1 MIVEIS
7 ANISGLLCVHLLRSF
22 IQIQVEKIP
31 ESYILRRYTKFA
43 RQDLEFDRH
52 DKVLEGEDGNTRM
65 YRSKMLLTRAMR
77 AVRSGS
83 MSEAACNRGLVALDE
98 LCKELELF
106 PHDIGP

>member
-1 MIVEIS
+1 M
-7 ANISGLLCVHLLRSF
+7 
-22 IQIQVEKIP
+22 
-31 ESYILRRYTKFA
+31 
-43 RQDLEFDRH
+43 EFDRH

-83 MSEAACNRGLVALDE
+83 MSEAACTRGLVALDE

-106 PHDIGP
+106 PHDIGPRAQSGESPATAEVSDGV